1 MSCWGL
7 STNTQVSAKTKCG
20 VRGVG
25 RNAEWDRAWV
35 SVWKACVP
43 GSVSTHPCLV
53 VMTLYP
59 LNSLEPLSMLT
70 PAAPREAMRST
81 LFSMRCLPRF
91 PVLTLAPMAR
101 KQRHVHELLQEVAP
115 VYSGGH
121 HVSHHLAGSML
132 HLKKI
137 CWWSN
142 TDYLFFFSV
151 LTALYLQ
158 NSEKCPQV
166 VSITYKTDHVHSG
179 LCESWTWPLY

>member
-1 MSCWGL
+1 
-7 STNTQVSAKTKCG
+7 
-20 VRGVG
+20 
-25 RNAEWDRAWV
+25 
-35 SVWKACVP
+35 
-43 GSVSTHPCLV
+43 
-53 VMTLYP
+53 MTLYP

-132 HLKKI
+132 HLKKYADEATQI
-137 CWWSN
+137 I
-142 TDYLFFFSV
+142 YFFLSPHC
-151 LTALYLQ
+151 L
-158 NSEKCPQV
+158 
-166 VSITYKTDHVHSG
+166 VSPKF
-179 LCESWTWPLY
+179 